1 MTITKQERRNRE
13 LYTDSSNSYLP
24 SLQAPPK
31 AESPKATRWYIWY
44 MEYMRYE
51 WYMRYRGSQS
61 ISASFSTLST
71 MLPSLVPSPPLSPE
85 AGLAT
90 A

>member
-31 AESPKATRWYIWY
+31 AESPKAARGYIRY

-61 ISASFSTLST
+61 ISASFSTLLLRTAS
-71 MLPSLVPSPPLSPE
+71 LSPE